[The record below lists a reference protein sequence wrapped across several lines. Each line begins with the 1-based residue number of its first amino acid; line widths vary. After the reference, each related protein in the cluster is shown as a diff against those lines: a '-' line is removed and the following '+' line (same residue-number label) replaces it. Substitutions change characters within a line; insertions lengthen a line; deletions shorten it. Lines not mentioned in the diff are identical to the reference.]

1 MVLEWSAAGHR
12 SAVHCT
18 FVSVESG
25 VSRPAEPR
33 SRATI
38 QRRGTPAL
46 PEVRPEGR
54 TRADAEGVA
63 TSRRSSRSRSPR
75 KGRRVTRVVRRVEL
89 WSVTKIA
96 LVFNTVMMVIAIG
109 AVVLLWALANTTGLV
124 EDLEG
129 FLQESG
135 FQDFRFDGADM
146 FARVVFIGAVFT
158 LASTV
163 FAVLAAALV
172 NLISEIT
179 GGIRFVVIEE
189 ILPAPAAARTAAS
202 PPVVPAGIA
211 TGPAPGTP
219 GFPTVPPSAP
229 GRAEGE
235 VPPRRRPRPEGQ
247 RSPSRAPRP
256 DSDPHDPET
265 SPWLAD
271 GPFDVEAH

>member
-1 MVLEWSAAGHR
+1 MVLEWSASGHR

-18 FVSVESG
+18 LVSVESG
-25 VSRPAEPR
+25 VSRPDEAR

-46 PEVRPEGR
+46 PGVRPEGR
-54 TRADAEGVA
+54 TRADAV
-63 TSRRSSRSRSPR
+63 SPPSRPRRRSRAPR
-75 KGRRVTRVVRRVEL
+75 KGRRVIRVFRRVEL
-89 WSVTKIA
+89 WSVTKVA
-96 LVFNTVMMVIAIG
+96 LVFNTVMMLIAIG

-135 FQDFRFDGADM
+135 FQDFRFDGSDM
-146 FARVVFIGAVFT
+146 FTRVLFIGAVFT

-163 FAVLAAALV
+163 FAVLTAALV
-172 NLISEIT
+172 NLISEMT

-189 ILPAPAAARTAAS
+189 IPPAPAVARAPA
-202 PPVVPAGIA
+202 PPAVVPAGIA

-229 GRAEGE
+229 GRAQGEG
-235 VPPRRRPRPEGQ
+235 PTRRRSSQDAQ
-247 RSPSRAPRP
+247 RSPSRPAPP
-256 DSDPHDPET
+256 GSDPHDPET